1 MEWVSILGGSSLGWS
16 SIIIRSGIGDK
27 VSANRLMNPLV
38 VFYVDFT
45 ILDLEITDIIL

>member
-38 VFYVDFT
+38 FYVDFT